1 MRPRPC
7 QTERKTRRLILHWTE
22 AGGGPIQWPFSSFA
36 TSPKIP
42 ASRAARQVSELI
54 ARAEPGSPLGQT
66 AGSTGPQSQKKKA
79 ALRSGQELR
88 EVPSHAVRQHA
99 GCAIGVNKLCVDHSA
114 EPLL

>member
-1 MRPRPC
+1 MGLETPAITRA
-7 QTERKTRRLILHWTE
+7 ERTPSSRRRDWE
-22 AGGGPIQWPFSSFA
+22 AHGKQRGKQ
-36 TSPKIP
+36 IP
-42 ASRAARQVSELI
+42 ASRGARQVSELT

-66 AGSTGPQSQKKKA
+66 AGSTGPQSQKKA

-99 GCAIGVNKLCVDHSA
+99 GCAIGVNKLCADHSA